1 MMRLDLYM
9 FTTAGLATVS
19 SLTEMLGS
27 PVFTPSGPG
36 FLGGAAAEFL
46 APATAAYIIIEDGD

>member
-27 PVFTPSGPG
+27 PVLTAPGPG
-36 FLGGAAAEFL
+36 FLGAAAEFL

>member
-1 MMRLDLYM
+1 M
-9 FTTAGLATVS
+9 FTPAGLATVS

-27 PVFTPSGPG
+27 PVLTPPGPG